1 LGSEDVE
8 AAVFTKGDCME
19 RLDENILF
27 DCYDKIAQL
36 IIAEKKSSPN
46 KHNEDVASLLEK
58 KVPFI
63 AEDIGPESKRTPDE
77 IEKKVLIGKNY
88 FSQYLSV
95 KAGFP
100 ERVSESLDLLINRLI
115 RLICIREAEIVEQIR
130 EERQDEIPIDL
141 KRVFANEN
149 NLTGLRTKSIRRVIK
164 DAIKVKTIYEENVP
178 RYYMTPQGKCYHLQG
193 CSYCRGKELIRTSI
207 RKIYDLKLLP
217 CRCVSPNVIK
227 SDSVTAFVDES
238 ICPVAWDY
246 MGKEGYNGSYCYII
260 CRGNLSEETEINKG
274 NTILKRV
281 ELSTENRNVIS
292 ITVLAIKKVL
302 LLLSYDYGFAGN
314 VQIYTDNKI
323 AVTAWKNSP
332 VRLRYEGLF
341 NTVKVDFIPREFNNQ
356 ADRLSRERVILDVPT
371 RVYKGMVRKVKKKR
385 K

>member
-1 LGSEDVE
+1 
-8 AAVFTKGDCME
+8 ME

-27 DCYDKIAQL
+27 DCYDKIAQF

-100 ERVSESLDLLINRLI
+100 ECVSESLDLLINKLI
-115 RLICIREAEIVEQIR
+115 QLICIREAEIVEQIR

-149 NLTGLRTKSIRRVIK
+149 NLTGLRTKSIRRVVK

-281 ELSTENRNVIS
+281 ELS
-292 ITVLAIKKVL
+292 
-302 LLLSYDYGFAGN
+302 N